1 MRLYALFHKVN
12 TRLWLKSECCGL
24 PLNIGRPQKFPIADI
39 GHPHSTSWLRVCYCC
54 YSPVGSVGGAEGIVH
69 IHITQLRE
77 RRTESLDILRLGLH
91 LAASKTIENKES
103 LSWHIIQKIYWGI
116 KESLSWDIIKK
127 TIGNKESL
135 SWANLSTSK
144 TI

>member
-24 PLNIGRPQKFPIADI
+24 PLNIGRTQKFPIADI

-54 YSPVGSVGGAEGIVH
+54 YSPVSSVGGAEGIVH

-77 RRTESLDILRLGLH
+77 GRTERLNILGLGLH
-91 LAASKTIENKES
+91 LAASKTIEHKES
-103 LSWHIIQKIYWGI
+103 LSWGI
-116 KESLSWDIIKK
+116 VQE
-127 TIGNKESL
+127 TIGIKESL
-135 SWANLSTSK
+135 SWANLSASK